1 MTSAK
6 LKRLALWFLVPALP
20 LSAAEPALVLENTIP
35 LHGVGGRIDHMALD
49 RDRKRLII
57 AELGNSSVEVIDV
70 AAGTIL
76 HRIVGLHEPQG
87 VGYAERGD
95 VILIANAGDGS
106 VRLFSA
112 KNFTE
117 LASVALHDDA
127 DNVRIDPRNG
137 LAVVGYGSGG
147 LALIDPLSRAKIA
160 DIKLPAHPE
169 GFQID
174 PATGRAY
181 VNLPGV
187 RQIAVVDLDARRLV
201 DTWPMREVRANFP
214 LALDPSQSLV
224 GSVFRSPPML
234 LLLDPASGAERQ
246 RLPACRDADDVF
258 FDAQRARIYVSCG
271 AGEVAV
277 LERTS
282 AGWSALSAIRTVAGA
297 RTSLFVPELARL
309 FVVERTGLFGS
320 EAAIRVYRPAS

>member
-1 MTSAK
+1 M
-6 LKRLALWFLVPALP
+6 
-20 LSAAEPALVLENTIP
+20 
-35 LHGVGGRIDHMALD
+35 
-49 RDRKRLII
+49 
-57 AELGNSSVEVIDV
+57 
-70 AAGTIL
+70 
-76 HRIVGLHEPQG
+76 
-87 VGYAERGD
+87 
-95 VILIANAGDGS
+95 
-106 VRLFSA
+106 RLFSA

-309 FVVERTGLFGS
+309 FVVERHRPVRVRSRDPRLSSRIIIQFIG
-320 EAAIRVYRPAS
+320 EALAVHSIRPLASPAHVARSARRIHLCVRTVWLPARERWIQRVPASDDVRVTRSV